1 VSKDKLSPQQRK
13 ALAALLPNRV
23 NGASSYTLGVS
34 LATMYALERRRLVA
48 AKNNPGS
55 LIWPQTSIT
64 WRITD
69 AGRAVLED
77 TP

>member
-1 VSKDKLSPQQRK
+1 MSKNKLSPKQRK
-13 ALAALLPNRV
+13 ALAHLSPNQV
-23 NGASSYTLGVS
+23 GGASSYTLGVS

-55 LIWPQTSIT
+55 MIWPQTSIT

-69 AGRAVLED
+69 AGRAALEAA
-77 TP
+77 P